1 MQVGKIFQTL
11 EMLWSGSRNEVDG
24 RQFFSFPMQHVGQ
37 IGGFVTEKKVEN
49 LHFLIK
55 YCVYVAENAYLCARF

>member
-1 MQVGKIFQTL
+1 MA
-11 EMLWSGSRNEVDG
+11 GS
-24 RQFFSFPMQHVGQ
+24 FFSFPMQHVSQ

-55 YCVYVAENAYLCARF
+55 YCVCRGKCVPLCPFLSGLVKQNEHSNRKI